1 MFEAKARGSK
11 IERESIGLVVFKL
24 VVVEI
29 VQDCFSRGVDASG
42 CVTVCGIRAGTM
54 RCD

>member
-42 CVTVCGIRAGTM
+42 
-54 RCD
+54 